1 MPDLHIAGK
10 EFYAR
15 GIEGIVHDS
24 QSHPPSLPEL
34 LSLPPTLQP
43 GGSSHLDRLL
53 RVPCFHDVLEEALRP
68 HVEDPHLLRP
78 GAFTRAL
85 DAARGELLARTQE
98 GDSEGAAHGRALGR
112 AIALLDE
119 EQALR
124 ALAHHYRTA
133 LYAA

>member
-15 GIEGIVHDS
+15 GIERIIPDGEAYAS
-24 QSHPPSLPEL
+24 SLPEL
-34 LSLPPTLQP
+34 LSLPPTTQP
-43 GGSSHLDRLL
+43 GGASHLDRLL
-53 RVPCFHDVLEEALRP
+53 RVPSFQDVVEEALRP
-68 HVEDPHLLRP
+68 HVEDPDLLRP
-78 GAFTRAL
+78 GTFTRAL
-85 DAARGELLARTQE
+85 EAARRVLQARTQ
-98 GDSEGAAHGRALGR
+98 DSETPEAGHSRSLER